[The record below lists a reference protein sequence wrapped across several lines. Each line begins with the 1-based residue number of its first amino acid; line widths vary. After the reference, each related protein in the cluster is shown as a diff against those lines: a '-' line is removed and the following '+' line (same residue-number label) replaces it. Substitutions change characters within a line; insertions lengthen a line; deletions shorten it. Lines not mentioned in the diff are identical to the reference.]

1 MDTKSDS
8 YWKEKL
14 TLEQYHVLRE
24 KGTDR
29 PFTGEY
35 TDTHDQGAYS
45 CAACGHPLFT
55 SDQKF
60 DSHCGWPSFFAEQA
74 GANIIK
80 TEDDSLGMKRT
91 EITCAN
97 CGGHLG
103 HLFDDGPEPTG
114 LRYCVNSTSI
124 NFTPTKH

>member
-1 MDTKSDS
+1 MNLKSDT

-14 TLEQYHVLRE
+14 TKEQYHVLRE
-24 KGTDR
+24 KGTDA
-29 PFTGEY
+29 PFLGKY
-35 TDTHDQGAYS
+35 TSTHDKGTYS

-55 SDQKF
+55 SEQKF
-60 DSHCGWPSFFAEQA
+60 DSHCGWPSFFAEMA
-74 GANIIK
+74 GANIVR
-80 TEDDSLGMKRT
+80 TEDNSLGMQRT

-114 LRYCVNSTSI
+114 LRYCVNSTSL
-124 NFTPTKH
+124 NFTPQR

>member
-1 MDTKSDS
+1 MDQKSDK

-14 TLEQYHVLRE
+14 TLEQYHILRE

-29 PFTGEY
+29 PFTGKY
-35 TDTHDQGAYS
+35 TDTRAIGTYS
-45 CAACGHPLFT
+45 CAACNHPLFT
-55 SDQKF
+55 SNQKF

-74 GANIIK
+74 GANIVK
-80 TEDDSLGMKRT
+80 TEDNSLGMQRT
-91 EITCAN
+91 EITCSQ

-124 NFTPTKH
+124 HFTPRK

>member
-1 MDTKSDS
+1 MDQKSDT
-8 YWKEKL
+8 YWKDKL
-14 TLEQYHVLRE
+14 TKEQYHVLRE
-24 KGTDR
+24 KGTDA
-29 PFTGEY
+29 PFFGKY
-35 TDTHDQGAYS
+35 TNTKAAGTYS
-45 CAACGHPLFT
+45 CAACDHPLFT

-60 DSHCGWPSFFAEQA
+60 DSHCGWPSFFTELA

-80 TEDDSLGMKRT
+80 TEDNSLGMKRT

-124 NFTPTKH
+124 TFTPAK

>member
-1 MDTKSDS
+1 MYQKSDK

-14 TLEQYHVLRE
+14 TKEQYHVLRE
-24 KGTDR
+24 KGTDA
-29 PFTGEY
+29 PFLGKY
-35 TDTHDQGAYS
+35 TNTHEEGTYS
-45 CAACGHPLFT
+45 CAACDHPLFT

-60 DSHCGWPSFFAEQA
+60 DSHCGWPSFFTEMA
-74 GANIIK
+74 GANILK
-80 TEDDSLGMKRT
+80 TEDNSLGMKRT

-114 LRYCVNSTSI
+114 LRYCVNSSSI
-124 NFTPTKH
+124 NFTPKQ

>member
-1 MDTKSDS
+1 MDQKSDA

-14 TLEQYHVLRE
+14 TPEQYHVLRE

-29 PFTGEY
+29 PFTGKYENNHEAGTY
-35 TDTHDQGAYS
+35 T
-45 CAACGHPLFT
+45 CAACGHELF
-55 SDQKF
+55 SSEQKF
-60 DSHCGWPSFFAEQA
+60 DSHCGWPSFFAETA
-74 GANIIK
+74 GANIVK
-80 TEDDSLGMKRT
+80 SEDNSLGMKRV

-124 NFTPTKH
+124 NFKKN

>member
-1 MDTKSDS
+1 MDKKSDA

-14 TLEQYHVLRE
+14 TKEQYHVLRE
-24 KGTDR
+24 KGTDA
-29 PFTGEY
+29 PFFGKY
-35 TDTHDQGAYS
+35 TSSKDAGTYS

-60 DSHCGWPSFFAEQA
+60 DSHCGWPSFFTEMA
-74 GANIIK
+74 GANIVK
-80 TEDDSLGMKRT
+80 TDDNSLGMHRT

-124 NFTPTKH
+124 NFAPKK